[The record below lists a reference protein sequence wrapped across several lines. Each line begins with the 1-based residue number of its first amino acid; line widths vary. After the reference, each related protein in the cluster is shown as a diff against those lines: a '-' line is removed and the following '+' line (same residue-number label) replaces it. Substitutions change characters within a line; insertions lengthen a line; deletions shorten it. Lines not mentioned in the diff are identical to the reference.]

1 MKGSGGGRPGLGRA
15 LLAVLLLGAAGAVV
29 WFGARR
35 VHDRMRPVP
44 AAPARAVAVEA
55 WTVQAGPFE
64 KTRRYPGTVEAVR
77 RVRLAARITGRVT
90 AVNAREGDEVA
101 RGDVVVTLDA
111 AELEDDVR
119 RLEAAR
125 RRTLAEL
132 AYWKSELR
140 RDERLLASRT
150 IAPSKRDQTRRMV
163 DTLSAAL
170 DETEQA
176 LAAARTRLRYARVRA
191 PFAGRVQTVW
201 TERGDLAVPGK
212 ALVEIVAPV
221 PLKAV
226 AEVPQVDV
234 PRLRPG
240 MAVRVRVPAVG
251 NTWTG
256 RVERVYPALDPASRS
271 GRFEVRLPEGARL
284 LPGMAVEAEVVL
296 ARKPRAVVVP
306 HQALIHRPDG
316 VGVYVM
322 QGNVARWR
330 PVKTGE
336 VEGGRVEIRSG
347 LEPGDVLILTP
358 DPRLRDGTQVVVATA
373 PRSAR

>member
-1 MKGSGGGRPGLGRA
+1 MNGNDRRRSRAGRI
-15 LLAVLLLGAAGAVV
+15 LLAVLLLGGAGAVV

-35 VHDRMRPVP
+35 VRDRMRPVP
-44 AAPARAVAVEA
+44 AAPARPVAVEV

-90 AVNAREGDEVA
+90 AVHVREGDEVA
-101 RGDVVVTLDA
+101 RGDVVVALEA

-125 RRTLAEL
+125 RRTQAEL
-132 AYWKSELR
+132 AYWKTELR

-163 DTLSAAL
+163 ETLTAAL

-176 LAAARTRLRYARVRA
+176 LAAARTRLGYARIRA

-212 ALVEIVAPV
+212 ALVEIVAPA
-221 PLKAV
+221 PLKVV
-226 AEVPQVDV
+226 AEVPQADV

-240 MAVRVRVPAVG
+240 LAVRVHVPAAG
-251 NTWTG
+251 STWTG
-256 RVERVYPALDPASRS
+256 RVDRVYPALDPASRS
-271 GRFEVRLPEGARL
+271 GRFEVRLPERARV

-296 ARKPRAVVVP
+296 ARRPRAVVVP
-306 HQALIHRPDG
+306 HQALIRRPEG
-316 VGVYVM
+316 VGVYVV
-322 QGNVARWR
+322 QGGVARWR
-330 PVKTGE
+330 PVEAGE
-336 VEGGRVEIRSG
+336 VEAGRAEILAG

-358 DPRLRDGTQVVVATA
+358 DPRLRDGTRVVAA
-373 PRSAR
+373 PAPEGDR